1 MRELEVCGIDGYRV
15 YIDSTTDKLSQVLV
29 EHKVRHTDSIFLI
42 TDDKV
47 YSLYKNGI
55 EKLKESFN
63 IKVYYFKNGESNKNI
78 NTVQGIYTFLIE
90 NNANRDSI
98 IIALGGGVVGDLVGF
113 VASTYMR
120 GIKYVNI
127 PTTLLSQVDSCI
139 GGKVGYNNNGI
150 KNIIGSFYNPYFVYI
165 STNFIKSLDEKYFI
179 DGLGEIV
186 KYALIKDKA
195 LFSYLNENYK
205 GILERENDKILHIV
219 RTCLKI
225 KKDIVEED
233 YEDTGI
239 RNLLNFGH
247 TIGHGIEMNS
257 GGRLTHGE
265 SVALGILVSLKLSES
280 ILKLDEHV
288 YEETIELY
296 KKLGLPIKYK
306 VDNYNLFMY
315 AINHDKKNNDKIRF
329 VLLQNIG
336 EGKIKVEVDK
346 EQIFEAIKQSISK
359 GE

>member
-1 MRELEVCGIDGYRV
+1 MKELEVGGVNGYRV
-15 YIDSTTDKLSQVLV
+15 YIDNTTDKLYQALS
-29 EHKVRHTDSIFLI
+29 EHKVKHTDSIFLV

-55 EKLKESFN
+55 ERIKEDFN
-63 IKVYYFKNGESNKNI
+63 MKVCYFKNGESNKNI
-78 NTVQGIYTFLIE
+78 NTVQEIYTFLIE

-98 IIALGGGVVGDLVGF
+98 IIALGGGVVGDLAGF
-113 VASTYMR
+113 AAATYMR
-120 GIKYVNI
+120 GIKYINI
-127 PTTLLSQVDSCI
+127 PTTLLSQVDSSI
-139 GGKVGYNNNGI
+139 GGKVGYNKNSI
-150 KNIIGSFYNPYFVYI
+150 KNIIGSFYNPCFVYV

-186 KYALIKDKA
+186 KYALVKDKA
-195 LFSYLNENYK
+195 LFNYLNENYK

-219 RTCLKI
+219 RNCLKI
-225 KKDIVEED
+225 KKDIVEQD
-233 YEDTGI
+233 FEDTGL

-247 TIGHGIEMNS
+247 TVGHGIEMIS
-257 GGRLTHGE
+257 GEELTHGQC
-265 SVALGILVSLKLSES
+265 VALGILVSLKLSES
-280 ILKLDEHV
+280 ILNLDEQV
-288 YEETIELY
+288 YEKTIELY

-329 VLLQNIG
+329 VLLQDIG
-336 EGKIKVEVDK
+336 EGKIKIEVSK
-346 EQIFEAIKQSISK
+346 EQIFEAIRQSISK